1 MQKKLFFFKAFLYT
15 PPMSETV
22 QKKLGHSV
30 GEITQEEFSMM
41 WFELREGKISEEEWR
56 AFCDIT
62 LRQEIERNGEV
73 MIRLK
78 NL

>member
-1 MQKKLFFFKAFLYT
+1 
-15 PPMSETV
+15 MSDTA

-30 GEITQEEFSMM
+30 GEITQEESSMM
-41 WFELREGKISEEEWR
+41 WFDLSSGKISEEEWR

-73 MIRLK
+73 IIRLK
-78 NL
+78 NR